1 MGQYRQFLGYKLSPK
16 AGGRTEKK
24 PINIKTGMVSSPTDP
39 SSWYDFGTA
48 SSAVS
53 SLGPEYGVGFCFT
66 DSDPFWFLDIDHC
79 LTDTGWSP
87 IARRMLDTFKG
98 AAVEVSS
105 SGQGLHLFGC
115 GRAPHHSCRN
125 ASLGLEFYTS
135 KRFVALTGMAAE
147 GDVSTDHT
155 HALSIVIPELFP
167 ATSVD
172 DVTPLSQLSDRPVS
186 EWSGH
191 ANDDALVK
199 RAVLA
204 RSAKASLGLG
214 ASFED
219 LWHNNIDA
227 LRQAFPAMDSQQG
240 YDASRADAA
249 LASHLAW
256 WTGKHGTRMLTLMLQ
271 SGLAREKW
279 NRPDY
284 LPRTIN
290 NAIAKCKTV
299 HTNTVVGPLLAPVQ
313 KTVNYPSIG
322 KRSGDAFC
330 GLDDQIELFKGCV
343 YVTEQHA
350 IMDIRTGALLSPEQ
364 FRVAFG
370 GYEFTF
376 AGKTSR
382 DPWQVFT
389 QSQDLRFPRADGRC
403 FRPNLDTGSMITD
416 GGRTRVN
423 TYVEIDVPRVP
434 GDPAP
439 FLAHLEKI
447 LPNHKDQQIIL
458 AYMAACVQHKGAKF
472 KWTPLIQGVEGNGK
486 STLSRCLR
494 EAIGRQYCHSPR
506 ADQLAA
512 KFNAWMYGKLLIT
525 VEDIHVA
532 EDAATILEA
541 LKPMITETTMAL
553 EAKGVDSITE
563 EVCCNFFITT
573 NHKDAVRKSRND
585 RRIAVFY
592 CGQQAK
598 ADLARDGLT
607 HEYFRDLHEW
617 LEGPEQG
624 FAIVSDFLHTYNIP
638 IDLNP
643 ATGCLRAPDTSSQTE
658 VIAHNSGRL
667 EQELEEAIDRGDLG
681 MRGGW
686 LSGHQVS
693 LLFGRLGSRLAPN
706 KQKELITGMGYIP
719 HPGLANGRTNNTTLI
734 DGVKTV
740 LYVKPG
746 SKPSEVTGGSNI
758 ANQYA
763 EDQNSY

>member
-1 MGQYRQFLGYKLSPK
+1 
-16 AGGRTEKK
+16 
-24 PINIKTGMVSSPTDP
+24 
-39 SSWYDFGTA
+39 
-48 SSAVS
+48 
-53 SLGPEYGVGFCFT
+53 
-66 DSDPFWFLDIDHC
+66 
-79 LTDTGWSP
+79 
-87 IARRMLDTFKG
+87 
-98 AAVEVSS
+98 
-105 SGQGLHLFGC
+105 
-115 GRAPHHSCRN
+115 
-125 ASLGLEFYTS
+125 
-135 KRFVALTGMAAE
+135 
-147 GDVSTDHT
+147 
-155 HALSIVIPELFP
+155 
-167 ATSVD
+167 
-172 DVTPLSQLSDRPVS
+172 
-186 EWSGH
+186 
-191 ANDDALVK
+191 
-199 RAVLA
+199 
-204 RSAKASLGLG
+204 
-214 ASFED
+214 
-219 LWHNNIDA
+219 
-227 LRQAFPAMDSQQG
+227 
-240 YDASRADAA
+240 
-249 LASHLAW
+249 
-256 WTGKHGTRMLTLMLQ
+256 
-271 SGLAREKW
+271 
-279 NRPDY
+279 
-284 LPRTIN
+284 
-290 NAIAKCKTV
+290 
-299 HTNTVVGPLLAPVQ
+299 
-313 KTVNYPSIG
+313 
-322 KRSGDAFC
+322 
-330 GLDDQIELFKGCV
+330 
-343 YVTEQHA
+343 
-350 IMDIRTGALLSPEQ
+350 
-364 FRVAFG
+364 
-370 GYEFTF
+370 
-376 AGKTSR
+376 
-382 DPWQVFT
+382 
-389 QSQDLRFPRADGRC
+389 
-403 FRPNLDTGSMITD
+403 
-416 GGRTRVN
+416 
-423 TYVEIDVPRVP
+423 
-434 GDPAP
+434 
-439 FLAHLEKI
+439 
-447 LPNHKDQQIIL
+447 
-458 AYMAACVQHKGAKF
+458 
-472 KWTPLIQGVEGNGK
+472 
-486 STLSRCLR
+486 
-494 EAIGRQYCHSPR
+494 
-506 ADQLAA
+506 
-512 KFNAWMYGKLLIT
+512 MYGKLLIT